1 MRQKLVTTA
10 ALVVVVGLVMAA
22 APSLDPA
29 TQDLGTT
36 LLVYLTI
43 AQAWNILAG
52 FAGQIS
58 LGASTFVATGSYTA
72 GLMLVHTSMNWLLGV
87 VLAAVASA
95 VLAALLAVPLLR
107 LRGDYFAIGALA
119 ASIAVQALL
128 TNWVWAGGAAGIYL
142 PIDRIPSGA
151 ALFTLAVAVSGLAM
165 AAALYL
171 RNSAFGLRLAAVRD
185 NEAAAA
191 GLGVAVYWHRFAAF
205 LTSSILTAMAGT
217 VVAYQYVAVS
227 PTGVANVNW
236 SLNAILMTLVGG
248 MGSLLGPLLGVAVVY
263 YGLTRQL
270 QDFQVLSLLV
280 EGVLLVLIV
289 KFAPAGVWALLTRAA
304 RATWQRRPRRL
315 PPPQSPQPTPL
326 DQSPQPAPLDLV

>member
-1 MRQKLVTTA
+1 MSQKLTA
-10 ALVVVVGLVMAA
+10 AVALLVALGLALVA

-29 TQDLGTT
+29 TRDLGTT

-72 GLMLVHTSMNWLLGV
+72 GLVLIHASMNWLLGV
-87 VLAAVASA
+87 ALAAVASA
-95 VLAALLAVPLLR
+95 ALAALLAVPLLR

-119 ASIAVQALL
+119 ASIAAQALL
-128 TNWVWAGGAAGIYL
+128 TNWAWAGGAAGITL

-151 ALFTLAVAVSGLAM
+151 ELFALAAVVAGLAM
-165 AAALYL
+165 AVALYI

-205 LTSSILTAMAGT
+205 LASSVLTGMAGT

-227 PTGVANVNW
+227 PAGVANVNW
-236 SLNAILMTLVGG
+236 SLNAVLMTLVGG
-248 MGSLLGPLLGVAVVY
+248 MGSLLGPPLGVVVVY

-270 QDFQVLSLLV
+270 EGFQVLSLLV

-304 RATWQRRPRRL
+304 RAGWQRRPRRV
-315 PPPQSPQPTPL
+315 PQPQTPL
-326 DQSPQPAPLDLV
+326 IPSDLA